1 VFADASRGGTRR
13 QPVRFRLTG
22 DRSMTRKPLTRYS
35 KPYTTPEYEI
45 QATEAARKRRAQMVP
60 GNAPP
65 TAPGEDPVSDYQGA
79 AEDVVLGPEPFIL
92 SGRIKGS
99 GEAKPVETG
108 GAAGKDTVEDDG

>member
-1 VFADASRGGTRR
+1 
-13 QPVRFRLTG
+13 
-22 DRSMTRKPLTRYS
+22 MTRKPLTRYS

-79 AEDVVLGPEPFIL
+79 AEDVVLGPEPYIL
-92 SGRIKGS
+92 SERIKES
-99 GEAKPVETG
+99 GQAKPLEMG
-108 GAAGKDTVEDDG
+108 GAGGKHTFEDDG

>member
-1 VFADASRGGTRR
+1 
-13 QPVRFRLTG
+13 
-22 DRSMTRKPLTRYS
+22 MTRKPLTRYS

-79 AEDVVLGPEPFIL
+79 ADDVVLGPEPFIL
-92 SGRIKGS
+92 SERIKG
-99 GEAKPVETG
+99 GKPVETG
-108 GAAGKDTVEDDG
+108 GAGGKFTVEDDG